1 MSKCLGCFPRFQEN
15 QMAHMD
21 PGGCM
26 YVEDLEEISMIS
38 ETSLTS
44 VHNMDVSSSPMEDKE
59 ICVESLEEECCI
71 CYENIGKKNNCVTE
85 CGHKFCFKCLA
96 MAMTRSNAC
105 PCCRQP
111 LTDEPEVAYDEEDSE
126 YDEDDDDASDISDDV
141 DEDISSVPV
150 EVIAERLEK
159 NGITMIDMICMFM
172 GTNVVKVSEKYTPE
186 YFDALY
192 EKCDNI
198 VDEAGREASEM
209 ALFAE
214 EDSRAE

>member
-59 ICVESLEEECCI
+59 ICVEPLEEECCI

-111 LTDEPEVAYDEEDSE
+111 LMDEPEVAYDEEDSE
-126 YDEDDDDASDISDDV
+126 YDEDDDDASDISEDV

-186 YFDALY
+186 HFDALY

-198 VDEAGREASEM
+198 VDEARREASEM

-214 EDSRAE
+214 EDSRA

>member
-38 ETSLTS
+38 QASLHSEHVTDS
-44 VHNMDVSSSPMEDKE
+44 IIGLKHSEEESSEQ
-59 ICVESLEEECCI
+59 EECCI

-111 LTDEPEVAYDEEDSE
+111 LMDEPEVVDDEDESE
-126 YDEDDDDASDISDDV
+126 YDEDDDDTASDISDDV
-141 DEDISSVPV
+141 DEDNDKAPV
-150 EVIAERLEK
+150 EIIAERLEK
-159 NGITMIDMICMFM
+159 SGITMIDMICMFM
-172 GTNVVKVSEKYTPE
+172 GTNVVKASEKYTPE

-198 VDEAGREASEM
+198 VDEARREASET
-209 ALFAE
+209 ALFAQ
-214 EDSRAE
+214 EDARAE